1 MKKSAIKMIAG
12 VSALAIFSSISATA
26 IPAFAEEYDA
36 IQEQDYVATFAD
48 EQTQNVAN
56 YLLENGVSME
66 EAQEMMEH
74 YVNGRAMIER
84 EENAEDG
91 ISLLSEDLKRTY
103 YNGNTPAT
111 TKKNIK
117 NEFGY
122 DSFKSEQ
129 HYGVFVMDKP
139 TANVDVTLKATWG
152 SNSDDTPI
160 FIVDEKKYYIFNGY
174 NNAMSFSKFSAG
186 TGVSF
191 SQETVTKNDG
201 RPLAMCSFPFDLN
214 TPFLKSEAAIKNAIS
229 FRAKVDLLE
238 DGNQQNSTFE
248 FHTFVLGDFDHDG
261 VVCDKDYAYL
271 MDFVM
276 NSFDGYLN
284 YKDVGDGTAFEVNTT
299 AVDLNMDGVLDIRDA
314 IAWNKLS

>member
-74 YVNGRAMIER
+74 YVNGRAMIEQ

-91 ISLLSEDLKRTY
+91 ISLLSENLKRAF
-103 YNGNTPAT
+103 YNGVNTT
-111 TKKNIK
+111 TYK
-117 NEFGY
+117 
-122 DSFKSEQ
+122 
-129 HYGVFVMDKP
+129 HYGAFIINNPV
-139 TANVDVTLKATWG
+139 ANVRVTLNAI
-152 SNSDDTPI
+152 SNEDANGNYLIAGTGDH
-160 FIVDEKKYYIFNGY
+160 YIFNGY
-174 NNAMSFSKFSAG
+174 NNFTTFGLDSD
-186 TGVSF
+186 GVSF
-191 SQETVTKNDG
+191 KTETKTNNAG
-201 RPLAMCSFPFDLN
+201 RPLIMCTFPFDASAS
-214 TPFLKSEAAIKNAIS
+214 LKSEAAVKNAIKMQTTTS
-229 FRAKVDLLE
+229 LLKN
-238 DGNQQNSTFE
+238 GNQIGSAFT

-261 VVCDKDYAYL
+261 VVCDKDYTYL
-271 MDFVM
+271 MDFIL
-276 NSFDGYLN
+276 NAFDGYFN
-284 YKDVGDGTAFEVNTT
+284 YTSVSDKTAFEVNTT
-299 AVDLNMDGVLDIRDA
+299 AVDINMDGILDIQDA

>member
-26 IPAFAEEYDA
+26 IPACAEEYDA

-74 YVNGRAMIER
+74 YVNGRAMIEQR
-84 EENAEDG
+84 ENAENG
-91 ISLLSEDLKRTY
+91 ISLLSDDEEEPKVF
-103 YNGNTPAT
+103 YNGENFTSYKNSIKSSKPST
-111 TKKNIK
+111 TFKK
-117 NEFGY
+117 
-122 DSFKSEQ
+122 EQ
-129 HYGVFVMDKP
+129 HYGAFIINDP
-139 TANVDVTLKATWG
+139 IANVRVRFNAI
-152 SNSDDTPI
+152 SNEDANGNYLITGTGD
-160 FIVDEKKYYIFNGY
+160 YYIFNNY
-174 NNAMSFSKFSAG
+174 NNFTSFGLDSD
-186 TGVSF
+186 GVSF
-191 SQETVTKNDG
+191 KTETKTNSAG
-201 RPLAMCSFPFDLN
+201 RPLIMCTFSFDASDS
-214 TPFLKSEAAIKNAIS
+214 LKSEAAVKNAIQVQKTAS
-229 FRAKVDLLE
+229 LLKN
-238 DGNQQNSTFE
+238 GNQINSDFT

-261 VVCDKDYAYL
+261 VVCDDDYAYL

-276 NSFDGYLN
+276 NSFDGYIS
-284 YKDVGDGTAFEVNTT
+284 YKDVSDKMAFEVNTT